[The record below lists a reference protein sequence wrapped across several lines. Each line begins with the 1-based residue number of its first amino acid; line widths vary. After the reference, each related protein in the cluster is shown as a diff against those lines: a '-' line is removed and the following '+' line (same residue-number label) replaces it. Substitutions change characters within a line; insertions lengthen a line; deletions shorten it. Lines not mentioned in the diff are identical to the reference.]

1 MNIQGLM
8 DEYESARI
16 AVAALA
22 EALERAGRFNDRFSA
37 PGIRMALAEAETAL
51 IDLSIELI
59 NAIDEQFQ
67 ETA

>member
-22 EALERAGRFNDRFSA
+22 DALIHAGRFEK
-37 PGIRMALAEAETAL
+37 PGIQRALFEAETAL
-51 IDLSIELI
+51 VNLSIELL
-59 NAIDEQFQ
+59 NAVEMQIQ
-67 ETA
+67 EAA